1 MPGADAVHHTNNV
14 ETEGYQ
20 LVVLTSIG
28 EISIHKLLAWNFAT

>member
-1 MPGADAVHHTNNV
+1 VLAARDTNNV